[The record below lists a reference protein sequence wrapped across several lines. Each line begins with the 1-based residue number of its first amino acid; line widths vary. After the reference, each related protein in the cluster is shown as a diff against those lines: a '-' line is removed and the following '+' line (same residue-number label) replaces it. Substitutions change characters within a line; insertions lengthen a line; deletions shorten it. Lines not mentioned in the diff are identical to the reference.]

1 MGFGAVQ
8 TLVGVTKLSE
18 LGIDI
23 SKNWL
28 TYLIK
33 NLGDPVDAQDAA
45 TRAYVL
51 AQLLNYLPLAGGT
64 MTGDIAMNTKLVTG
78 LGAPVADNDA
88 ATKKYIDD
96 LVALYL
102 RLTGGTMSGAID
114 MGAHKITGLAD
125 PTEAQDAVTLAYL
138 LTFVHGYEPIL
149 GTEGT
154 EEQTQY
160 DKPLAFTSQ
169 QAYRGGQRLTISNR
183 YVSKLGFW
191 LRKYNS
197 PPGSYYF
204 AIRKVSDDS
213 IIIREAVGLADDLPT
228 TVTYIEHT
236 FATPVLV
243 NEEVRILVE
252 YTTPSTTNVISS
264 WYQYSDVKASEYRTY
279 CNANL
284 VYVDFSAVG
293 HDHAYIYTH
302 VSP

>member
-1 MGFGAVQ
+1 MGFAAVQ

-18 LGIDI
+18 LAIDV
-23 SKNWL
+23 SKDWL
-28 TYLIK
+28 GYLIK
-33 NLGDPVDAQDAA
+33 NIGAPVDAQ
-45 TRAYVL
+45 
-51 AQLLNYLPLAGGT
+51 
-64 MTGDIAMNTKLVTG
+64 
-78 LGAPVADNDA
+78 DA

-96 LVALYL
+96 KVALYL
-102 RLTGGTMSGAID
+102 LLTGGTMSGAIA
-114 MGAHKITGLAD
+114 MGAHKVTGLAD

-138 LTFVHGYEPIL
+138 QAFVHGFEPIL

-154 EEQTQY
+154 EGQTQY
-160 DKPLAFTSQ
+160 DTALAFTSE

-204 AIRKVSDDS
+204 AVRKVSDDS
-213 IIIREAVGLADDLPT
+213 IIIREAVGLADDLST

-252 YTTPSTTNVISS
+252 YTASDTTNVISS
-264 WYQYSDVKASEYRTY
+264 WYQNSDVKASEYRTY

-293 HDHAYIYTH
+293 HDHAYIYTY